1 MAYSQPRSSL
11 RWISRLFIA
20 GLLSLIIGAI
30 FWDIP
35 ATDPQLSFGDRYNTF
50 IIIKDIL
57 NNNFFFRMGFYYTTM
72 IVGALP
78 LILQIALNDTHGNDR
93 NAVESDIADNLYS
106 RFVYIVTSVSLNNMK
121 NFENMNVTLKILLLF
136 LDHL

>member
-35 ATDPQLSFGDRYNTF
+35 ATDPQLYFGDRYDTS
-50 IIIKDIL
+50 IINK
-57 NNNFFFRMGFYYTTM
+57 
-72 IVGALP
+72 
-78 LILQIALNDTHGNDR
+78 
-93 NAVESDIADNLYS
+93 
-106 RFVYIVTSVSLNNMK
+106 
-121 NFENMNVTLKILLLF
+121 TL
-136 LDHL
+136 

>member
-35 ATDPQLSFGDRYNTF
+35 ATDPQLSFGDRYDTCINHF
-50 IIIKDIL
+50 SYIK
-57 NNNFFFRMGFYYTTM
+57 
-72 IVGALP
+72 
-78 LILQIALNDTHGNDR
+78 Q
-93 NAVESDIADNLYS
+93 
-106 RFVYIVTSVSLNNMK
+106 
-121 NFENMNVTLKILLLF
+121 
-136 LDHL
+136 